1 MLIVHFLKSMYRL
14 YYVNKIISTD
24 ILKID
29 GVFYNKDSS
38 SKQND
43 GFIVFFDW
51 LRADEQIIVG
61 IRICYFE
68 NLPYNKLLMSLPYMR
83 PTFESKC
90 VELLFG
96 ESAYPPD
103 ISGDQDFTNNYV
115 FKSEG
120 DEYLFTFGLD
130 HLTDKELNCLLK
142 YCTVLPGESLMTSW
156 DDSNL

>member
-1 MLIVHFLKSMYRL
+1 MLIVHFLKNMFRL

-29 GVFYNKDSS
+29 GVFYSKDSS
-38 SKQND
+38 SNQND
-43 GFIVFFDW
+43 GFIGFFDW
-51 LRADEQIIVG
+51 LRADENTIVG

-68 NLPYNKLLMSLPYMR
+68 NQPYNKLLISLPYMR

-96 ESAYPPD
+96 ESTYVPD

-130 HLTDKELNCLLK
+130 HLTDNELNSLLK
-142 YCTVLPGESLMTSW
+142 YCTVLPEESLVSY
-156 DDSNL
+156 